1 MNKKQI
7 EINNDVLQTIIKIIV
22 RKERSNYI
30 QKKLNRN
37 RMGEQLKKIVEDEVN
52 LYDYQNS

>member
-30 QKKLNRN
+30 QKKLNSN
-37 RMGEQLKKIVEDEVN
+37 RMVEQLKKIVEDEVN

>member
-37 RMGEQLKKIVEDEVN
+37 RMVEQLKKIVEDEVN